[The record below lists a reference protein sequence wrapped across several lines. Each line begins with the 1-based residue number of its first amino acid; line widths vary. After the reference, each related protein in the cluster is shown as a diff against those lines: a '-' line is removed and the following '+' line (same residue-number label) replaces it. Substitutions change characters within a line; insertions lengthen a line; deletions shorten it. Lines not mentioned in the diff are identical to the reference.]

1 MSAEK
6 KYDYDLLVIGGG
18 SGGSGA
24 AKRAVSHGAKV
35 AIIESA
41 RPGGT
46 CVNVGCVPKKVMWSA
61 ATIADTLKHDVEHY
75 GFPSLGDA
83 VPKLDWAKLKK
94 ARDGY
99 IKRLNGIYSNGWK
112 NAGIDLIEGYGA
124 FKDANTVVVT
134 KGDESWELTAD
145 KIVIA
150 TGGRPSLPPTDG
162 LEHCIDSDGFF
173 DMEELPK
180 VVVVVGAGYIAVELA
195 GVLNSLGSEVHLVV
209 RKGKALR
216 TFDPAISDGLDA
228 EMIKAGIH
236 IHRNTNGVKKVQ
248 IQNGKKT
255 VTTESGDIIYGADV
269 VLMAPGRVPN
279 VENLNLDKVGVK
291 LGRKYIDVDEYSNT
305 SVPNIY
311 ALGDVC
317 GVVELTPMAIAAG
330 RRLSDRLFGGIEN
343 AKVSYENVPT
353 VVFSHPTIGTC
364 GITEPQAIE
373 KYGEENIKVYNSKF
387 ANLYYGIFDV
397 EKADKPKTIMK
408 LITAGEDEKVVGIH
422 VLGMGSDE
430 MMQGFGVA
438 MKMGC
443 TKADLD
449 SCIAIHPTASEE
461 LVTMGAWGTS
471 SQVSG
476 AISPPLNGAA
486 AAEPKLKSKI

>member
-1 MSAEK
+1 
-6 KYDYDLLVIGGG
+6 
-18 SGGSGA
+18 
-24 AKRAVSHGAKV
+24 
-35 AIIESA
+35 
-41 RPGGT
+41 
-46 CVNVGCVPKKVMWSA
+46 
-61 ATIADTLKHDVEHY
+61 
-75 GFPSLGDA
+75 
-83 VPKLDWAKLKK
+83 
-94 ARDGY
+94 
-99 IKRLNGIYSNGWK
+99 
-112 NAGIDLIEGYGA
+112 
-124 FKDANTVVVT
+124 
-134 KGDESWELTAD
+134 
-145 KIVIA
+145 
-150 TGGRPSLPPTDG
+150 
-162 LEHCIDSDGFF
+162 
-173 DMEELPK
+173 MEELPK

-236 IHRNTNGVKKVQ
+236 IHRNTNGVKKVE

-364 GITEPQAIE
+364 GMTEPQAIE

-397 EKADKPKTIMK
+397 EQADKPKTIMK

-471 SQVSG
+471 AQVSG